1 MIWIALLVP
10 VSLVALMF
18 TLDAFEDLLFPPSA
32 PKRDGDPADEDAS
45 E

>member
-18 TLDAFEDLLFPPSA
+18 TLDAFEDLLFPPS
-32 PKRDGDPADEDAS
+32 PKQDGDRADEDAS